1 MANPKPPD
9 LLGFEKHNHRQCVSQ
24 ALAAADTHCQDNG
37 LRFTPVRRRALGILL
52 ESHAAMGAYD
62 LLERLAEEGLGSKPP
77 VAYRALAFL
86 VDNGFVH
93 RVEKLNAYIACSHPG
108 CDHVPAFLICSD
120 CGAVAEAPVT
130 ASAGKLAQ
138 TARQTGFQ
146 ISRTIMEA
154 EGQCPQCQP

>member
-1 MANPKPPD
+1 MASPTLPD
-9 LLGFEKHNHRQCVSQ
+9 LLGFAKHNHRQCVTQ
-24 ALAAADTHCQDNG
+24 ALSTADTHCRDNG

-52 ESHAAMGAYD
+52 ESHTAMGAYD
-62 LLERLAEEGLGSKPP
+62 LLQRLADEGLGSKPP
-77 VAYRALAFL
+77 VAYRALSFL

-108 CDHVPAFLICSD
+108 ADHDPAFLICSD

-138 TARQTGFQ
+138 TARQSGFQ